1 MWSASVYAS
10 VRQIGF
16 SLWLAVNNRF
26 HVTVAPRP
34 CIIPRHPRYYSR
46 FDASNFSDK
55 LSFSF
60 PFPFF
65 TGKITDTLSARKAV
79 PSLNLE
85 QSRLYLVL
93 FPLFIYRKGNGM
105 IDRTF
110 IESIPFFLSFNCQKI
125 CSSRFLFLWSFAY
138 WILMHLP
145 DYFPFNHIFLAKY
158 RIK

>member
-26 HVTVAPRP
+26 HVTVASRP

-110 IESIPFFLSFNCQKI
+110 TNRYLSFYRLIVKKFVQVVFFFFDRSLIEFWCI
-125 CSSRFLFLWSFAY
+125 SP
-138 WILMHLP
+138 I
-145 DYFPFNHIFLAKY
+145 IFHSIIFFW
-158 RIK
+158 RNIE